1 LNELKEKEII
11 QFCKERNPLGQ
22 RALVYQY
29 SKVLMGL
36 AYRYTLSK
44 ESSKDI
50 LQDTFIHVFQKIDLY
65 SAEKGAFLPWLK
77 SVAIRMILMHM
88 RKEKALLENQQKYV
102 AHQERHSSYELI
114 DSNIVAKDLYKMV
127 LRLPDLERL
136 IFNMHAI
143 EGYAH
148 KEIAIAMGI
157 TESYSRTILTRARKS
172 LQKLLSEGNFLKKG
186 TYDR

>member
-65 SAEKGAFLPWLK
+65 SAEKGAFLPWL
-77 SVAIRMILMHM
+77 
-88 RKEKALLENQQKYV
+88 
-102 AHQERHSSYELI
+102 
-114 DSNIVAKDLYKMV
+114 
-127 LRLPDLERL
+127 
-136 IFNMHAI
+136 
-143 EGYAH
+143 
-148 KEIAIAMGI
+148 
-157 TESYSRTILTRARKS
+157 
-172 LQKLLSEGNFLKKG
+172 
-186 TYDR
+186 